1 MLITLTDI
9 SKSFG
14 SDEILSK
21 VNLRIQNNSKVGL
34 IGLNGSGKST
44 LLKIIS
50 GEILPD
56 SGRVNISSSTTIGYL
71 SQNLG
76 IDESKTI
83 YEEVLTA
90 FEDIIQREK
99 ALEEKRLLIEKTT
112 DIDELNKLNNEFLRM
127 SEAFE
132 EDRGY
137 YYKSILTGTLK
148 GLGFS
153 EENFDE
159 KISTLSGG
167 QKMRVAL
174 AKMLIEKPDLLLL
187 DEPTNYLDIAGI
199 TWLESYLLTYPNSY
213 IIVSHDRY
221 FLDKTVNTI
230 WEADRFVKEYT
241 GNYSAYLKQRE
252 DERYA
257 QNRAYEI
264 QNEYIKRQREIIRKL
279 KSYNREKSV
288 KRAESREKHLEK
300 MEKIERPN
308 ESKQA
313 KISFETKNVISKN
326 ALKFI
331 DLSVGYGNSVLVSD
345 INMDI
350 LKGRKVGICGNNA
363 TGKTTLLKTI
373 CGEIP
378 ILKGEIIYGTGA
390 VLSYFQQHHTD
401 INTDKSI
408 VDELCDYSGAD
419 TQKVRDVL
427 AKMLFTNDEVYK
439 NIGVLSGGELS
450 RVAVAKLMLTTANV
464 LLLDEPTN
472 HLDIPSKEV
481 FEQAMVDFEGTVFV
495 VSHDRYL
502 LSNVCDCILYIKD
515 KKGYFYNGNYDD
527 VCKLFPSDE
536 KHSNVKQKQEEPK
549 TENKSGLSK
558 NELRRGKIR
567 LEEIEKSME
576 EIDTKKSEY
585 EVIINDPDFYKDS
598 ENSSEVL
605 AVYNKLISDYEDL
618 EAEWLEL
625 SYKLENSES

>member
-99 ALEEKRLLIEKTT
+99 ALEEKRLLIERTT

-153 EENFDE
+153 EENFDD

-300 MEKIERPN
+300 MEKIERPS

-313 KISFETKNVISKN
+313 KISFETKNIISKN

-331 DLSVGYGNSVLVSD
+331 DLSVGYGDSVLVSD

-378 ILKGEIIYGTGA
+378 ILKGEIIYGAGA

-408 VDELCDYSGAD
+408 VDELCEYSGAD

-536 KHSNVKQKQEEPK
+536 KHSNVKQKSDEPK
-549 TENKSGLSK
+549 SENKSGLSK

-576 EIDTKKSEY
+576 EIDIKKSEY

-605 AVYNKLISDYEDL
+605 AIYNKLISDYEDL

-625 SYKLENSES
+625 SYKLENNES

>member
-21 VNLRIQNNSKVGL
+21 VNLRIQNNSKIGL

-44 LLKIIS
+44 LLKIIAQ
-50 GEILPD
+50 EILPD
-56 SGRVNISSSTTIGYL
+56 SGRLNISSSTVVGYL
-71 SQNLG
+71 SQNLN
-76 IDESKTI
+76 IDESRTV

-90 FEDIIQREK
+90 FSDVIRQEK
-99 ALEEKRLLIEKTT
+99 QLEEKRSQIESTT
-112 DIDELNKLNNEFLRM
+112 DIEALNKLNNDFIRM
-127 SEAFE
+127 SENFE
-132 EDRGY
+132 ANRGY
-137 YYKSILTGTLK
+137 YYKSIVNGTLK
-148 GLGFS
+148 GLGFD
-153 EENFDE
+153 EDDFDNI
-159 KISTLSGG
+159 ISTLSGG

-174 AKMLIEKPDLLLL
+174 AKMLIEEPDLLLL
-187 DEPTNYLDIAGI
+187 DEPTNYLDISGI
-199 TWLESYLLTYPNSY
+199 GWLESYLASYPNSY

-230 WEADRFVKEYT
+230 WEADRYVKEYT
-241 GNYSAYLKQRE
+241 GNYTAYLRQRE

-279 KSYNREKSV
+279 KSYNREKSI

-308 ESKQA
+308 EAKQA
-313 KISFETKNVISKN
+313 KISFETKQVISKN

-331 DLSVGYGNSVLVSD
+331 NLSVGYGSSVLVSD

-373 CGEIP
+373 YGEIP
-378 ILKGEIIYGTGA
+378 SLSGEIIYGTGA
-390 VLSYFQQHHTD
+390 MLSYFQQHHTD
-401 INTDKSI
+401 INSHHTI
-408 VDELCDYSGAD
+408 LEELCDYSGAD

-427 AKMLFTNDEVYK
+427 AKMLFTNDEVHK
-439 NIGVLSGGELS
+439 QISVLSGGELS

-481 FEQAMVDFEGTVFV
+481 FEQAMIDFEGTVFV

-515 KKGYFYNGNYDD
+515 GRGYFYNSNYDD
-527 VCKLFPSDE
+527 SCKLFPVDE
-536 KHSNVKQKQEEPK
+536 KHSNAKIKQAVTKNEDNPV
-549 TENKSGLSK
+549 LSK
-558 NELRRGKIR
+558 NEVRRTKLRI
-567 LEEIEKSME
+567 EEIENSMNAIE
-576 EIDTKKSEY
+576 CKKSEY
-585 EVIINDPDFYKDS
+585 EEIINAPDFYKDS
-598 ENSSEVL
+598 DKSAEIL
-605 AVYNKLISDYEDL
+605 TQYNKLIADYENF
-618 EAEWLEL
+618 EAEWLDL
-625 SYKLENSES
+625 SYKLENTEL

>member
-1 MLITLTDI
+1 MLITLNDI

-221 FLDKTVNTI
+221 FLDKTVNII

-331 DLSVGYGNSVLVSD
+331 DLSVGYGDSVLVAG

-408 VDELCDYSGAD
+408 VDELCEYSGED

-536 KHSNVKQKQEEPK
+536 KHSNVKQKQEEQK
-549 TENKSGLSK
+549 NENKSGLSK

-576 EIDTKKSEY
+576 EIDMKKSEY

-605 AVYNKLISDYEDL
+605 SIYNKLISDYEDL

-625 SYKLENSES
+625 SYKLENTEL

>member
-1 MLITLTDI
+1 MLITLNDI

-99 ALEEKRLLIEKTT
+99 ALEAKRLLIEKTT

-221 FLDKTVNTI
+221 FLDKTVNII

-331 DLSVGYGNSVLVSD
+331 DLSVGYGDSVLVAG

-408 VDELCDYSGAD
+408 VDELCEYSGED

-536 KHSNVKQKQEEPK
+536 KHSNVKQKQEEQK
-549 TENKSGLSK
+549 NENKSGLSK

-576 EIDTKKSEY
+576 EIDMKKSEY

-605 AVYNKLISDYEDL
+605 SIYNKLISDYEDL

-625 SYKLENSES
+625 SYKLENTEL